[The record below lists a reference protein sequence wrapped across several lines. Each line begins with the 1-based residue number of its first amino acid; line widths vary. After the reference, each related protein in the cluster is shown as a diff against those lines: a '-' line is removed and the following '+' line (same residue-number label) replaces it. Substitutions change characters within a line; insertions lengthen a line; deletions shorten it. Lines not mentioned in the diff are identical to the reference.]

1 MDEDGENSELD
12 ALRVLSAAPLP
23 PLPVL
28 SSASPSAA
36 RSSLSSV
43 YHNKKLWSDA
53 IYATVVLINDNT
65 VQQHPLQSE
74 YRFFYT
80 GDGKN

>member
-12 ALRVLSAAPLP
+12 PLRVLSAAPLP

-43 YHNKKLWSDA
+43 CQNIK
-53 IYATVVLINDNT
+53 NGG
-65 VQQHPLQSE
+65 QLQLYYSSA
-74 YRFFYT
+74 
-80 GDGKN
+80 N